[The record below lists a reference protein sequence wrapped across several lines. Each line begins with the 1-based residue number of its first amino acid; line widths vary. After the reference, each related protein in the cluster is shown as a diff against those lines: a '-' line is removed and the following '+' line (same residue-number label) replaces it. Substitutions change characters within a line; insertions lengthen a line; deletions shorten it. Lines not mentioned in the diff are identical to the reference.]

1 MYGVYWLLYL
11 FIFHTQETQKPPAE
25 HKISAEA
32 YEGIL
37 SITPLT
43 IPTPKD
49 QTEANKYLK

>member
-11 FIFHTQETQKPPAE
+11 FIFHTQETHKPPAE
-25 HKISAEA
+25 HKVSAEA